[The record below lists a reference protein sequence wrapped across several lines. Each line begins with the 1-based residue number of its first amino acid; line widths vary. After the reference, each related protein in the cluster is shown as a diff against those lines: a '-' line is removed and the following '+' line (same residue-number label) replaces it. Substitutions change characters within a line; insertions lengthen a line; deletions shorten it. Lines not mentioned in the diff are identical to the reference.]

1 MVQLRSRG
9 RRKVVTESSDEGEE
23 DGQAATK
30 RPSQKDVTEAE
41 TASPTPSPRKQTQT
55 KKSKGKA
62 PVKPPAKTIFSFFN
76 AATQKQSTQV
86 PIVQESLEN
95 LPSTSAADDISDDE
109 AHSTYKPLSKS
120 TIATGLKRN
129 FASTQPILGTQTEPP
144 SSSNVRKFLKTS
156 AEGKAVPVPA
166 PLSSTS
172 RVKEARQVDTRPWT
186 ERYSPGNL
194 DEVVVH
200 KKKIADVRAW
210 LEAALEGKPYKK
222 VLVLKGPAGSGK
234 TTMLHCLAQVLK
246 IKIVEWRN
254 PASSD
259 FTSQD
264 YQSITTQFDE
274 FLNRGR
280 IFGGLDIAGA
290 NGQIVNEEETDKSEH
305 IILVED
311 FPHTVLRSGSALQTF
326 RSSILQTLAS
336 NGVSSGKS
344 RPVVLV
350 MSESATMGSASSTDS
365 TTAHRLLGP
374 DILHHPSATV
384 IELNPVATTFIAKAL
399 KLILDKHRKS
409 AGSSFSPSQAVIT
422 KISEI
427 GDLRNATSTLEYL
440 SVGRQNDVLASSSA
454 PAKAKS
460 RTAKTK
466 SKNPGAD
473 ESDEQ
478 TKAALAYITLRES
491 TLGLFHTTGKVL
503 YNKRVVPGPTTETTV
518 PEIVV
523 QHEDLP
529 VHMHNLARTMAPEV
543 DVTSLM
549 DQAGNDVSTLL
560 STFHENYALSCYDTT
575 ESAERTLGALNGCLD
590 SLCDAD
596 ILLPAMSSRGTMQE
610 GNRQEELAFET
621 AVDGIMLN
629 LPYPVHRRPPPGK
642 GKADA
647 HRMFYPT
654 GLKLWRRKEELLGL
668 LDVLVDR
675 ALSGNL
681 LEDVNITGAR
691 SRSISQ
697 PGRMPMQASP
707 VTSSTTTDLENG
719 PVSLGSGQS
728 ARHDMLMERLPYLA
742 HILSAG
748 MQSSTILRQVEEIIR
763 FTGVGALQDEDDAG
777 DALRERPGYSRQSQT
792 AGFGSAFP
800 RSKGATEELDV
811 KGLVLS
817 DDDIED

>member
-9 RRKVVTESSDEGEE
+9 RRKVIAESSDDGEE
-23 DGQAATK
+23 EEHAVKKQ
-30 RPSQKDVTEAE
+30 PSQKDVTETE

-55 KKSKGKA
+55 KKNKGKA
-62 PVKPPAKTIFSFFN
+62 AVKPPAKTIFSFFN

-86 PIVQESLEN
+86 PRVQQSVETI
-95 LPSTSAADDISDDE
+95 PSTSAIDDISDDE
-109 AHSTYKPLSKS
+109 AHSKYNPLSKF
-120 TIATGLKRN
+120 TATGLKRN
-129 FASTQPILGTQTEPP
+129 FASTQAT
-144 SSSNVRKFLKTS
+144 SSSQLESQGSGNARKFLKTS
-156 AEGKAVPVPA
+156 AEDKAVPALP
-166 PLSSTS
+166 SSTS
-172 RVKEARQVDTRPWT
+172 RAKDTRQVDTLPWT
-186 ERYSPGNL
+186 EKYSPGSL
-194 DEVVVH
+194 DDVVVH
-200 KKKIADVRAW
+200 KNKIADVRTW

-234 TTMLHCLAQVLK
+234 TTLLQCLAQVLK
-246 IKIVEWRN
+246 FKIVEWRN

-259 FTSQD
+259 FISQD

-290 NGQIVNEEETDKSEH
+290 NGQIVTEEEMEKSALEQ

-311 FPHTVLRSGSALQTF
+311 FPHTVLRSVPALQAF

-336 NGVSSGKS
+336 NLTQSGKS

-350 MSESATMGSASSTDS
+350 MSESATMGTASSTDS

-374 DILHHPSATV
+374 DILHHPGATV
-384 IELNPVATTFIAKAL
+384 IELNPVATTFITKAL

-409 AGSSFSPSQAVIT
+409 TGSSFSPSQAVIT

-440 SVGRQNDVLASSSA
+440 SVGRQNDVLASKSA
-454 PAKAKS
+454 
-460 RTAKTK
+460 TAKTK
-466 SKNPGAD
+466 SRSAKAKSQTLAAD
-473 ESDEQ
+473 EGDEQ
-478 TKAALAYITLRES
+478 AKAALAYITLRES

-503 YNKRVVPGPTTETTV
+503 YNKRALAGTGTQSG
-518 PEIVV
+518 ISQSVV

-529 VHMHNLARTMAPEV
+529 MHMHNLARTMPPEV
-543 DVTSLM
+543 DVNTLM
-549 DQAGNDVSTLL
+549 DQAGSDVSTLL
-560 STFHENYALSCYDTT
+560 STFHENYALSCYDPTDL
-575 ESAERTLGALNGCLD
+575 ADRTLGALNGCLD

-596 ILLPAMSSRGTMQE
+596 ILLPAMYARGTVQE

-621 AVDGIMLN
+621 AVGGIMLN

-654 GLKLWRRKEELLGL
+654 GLKMWHRKEELLGL
-668 LDVLVDR
+668 LDVLVDQ
-675 ALSGNL
+675 ALSGKL
-681 LEDVNITGAR
+681 LEGVDITGMR
-691 SRSISQ
+691 DRSISQ
-697 PGRMPMQASP
+697 PGRMPMQASS
-707 VTSSTTTDLENG
+707 VTSVTVSGLETG
-719 PVSLGSGQS
+719 PISMGSGQS

-742 HILSAG
+742 HIIGAG
-748 MQSSTILRQVEEIIR
+748 VQSTTILRQVEEITR
-763 FTGVGALQDEDDAG
+763 FTGVSALQDEDDAG
-777 DALRERPGYSRQSQT
+777 DLPRQRTAYSRQSQT
-792 AGFGSAFP
+792 AGFESAFP

-811 KGLVLS
+811 KGLALS

>member
-9 RRKVVTESSDEGEE
+9 RRKVVAESSDEGEE
-23 DGQAATK
+23 EEHAVAK
-30 RPSQKDVTEAE
+30 RPSQKDVTETE

-62 PVKPPAKTIFSFFN
+62 SAKPPAKTIYSFFN

-86 PIVQESLEN
+86 PDVQQSKEIVPN
-95 LPSTSAADDISDDE
+95 TSAPDDISDDE
-109 AHSTYKPLSKS
+109 GHTRYKPLSA
-120 TIATGLKRN
+120 IATGLKRN
-129 FASTQPILGTQTEPP
+129 FASTQPLLASQTE
-144 SSSNVRKFLKTS
+144 SQTSGNVRKFLKTS
-156 AEGKAVPVPA
+156 AESKAVPTP
-166 PLSSTS
+166 PISTL
-172 RVKEARQVDTRPWT
+172 RVKDTRQVDTRPWT
-186 ERYSPGNL
+186 EKYSPASL
-194 DEVVVH
+194 DDVVVH
-200 KKKIADVRAW
+200 KKKIADVRTW

-234 TTMLHCLAQVLK
+234 TTMLQCLARVLSFK
-246 IKIVEWRN
+246 MVEWRN

-290 NGQIVNEEETDKSEH
+290 DGQVVKDEMTDVSEQDQ

-311 FPHTVLRSGSALQTF
+311 FPHTVLRSGAALQTF

-336 NGVSSGKS
+336 NVAKSGKA

-350 MSESATMGSASSTDS
+350 MSESATMGTASSTDS
-365 TTAHRLLGP
+365 TSAHRLLGP

-399 KLILDKHRKS
+399 KLILEKHRKS

-440 SVGRQNDVLASSSA
+440 SLGRQNDILASSSVS
-454 PAKAKS
+454 AKAKS
-460 RTAKTK
+460 RSSKTK
-466 SKNPGAD
+466 SKNPDAN
-473 ESDEQ
+473 ESDQQ
-478 TKAALAYITLRES
+478 TKDALAYITLRES

-503 YNKRVVPGPTTETTV
+503 YNKRTVAGPKTEIGVPD
-518 PEIVV
+518 IVV

-549 DQAGNDVSTLL
+549 DQAGSDVSTLL
-560 STFHENYALSCYDTT
+560 STFHENYALSCYDPTD
-575 ESAERTLGALNGCLD
+575 SADRTLGALNGCLD

-596 ILLPAMSSRGTMQE
+596 ILLPAMYSRGTVQE

-621 AVDGIMLN
+621 AVGGLMLN

-675 ALSGNL
+675 ASSGNL
-681 LEDVNITGAR
+681 LEGVDLAGVRTQ
-691 SRSISQ
+691 SISQ
-697 PGRMPMQASP
+697 PGGMPLPASSI
-707 VTSSTTTDLENG
+707 SSGSMSELENE
-719 PVSLGSGQS
+719 PISMGSGQS

-742 HILSAG
+742 HIIGSGL
-748 MQSSTILRQVEEIIR
+748 QSTTILRQVEEITR

-777 DALRERPGYSRQSQT
+777 KPQRERPGYSRQNQT

-800 RSKGATEELDV
+800 RSKGATEDLDV